1 MDFFG
6 KAGVAQGFVTK
17 REAAKTML
25 RHNYASE
32 IWSPDCSSQH
42 LIMIRKGTKRA
53 GYRLLCRRDTTIHQV

>member
-6 KAGVAQGFVTK
+6 KAGVAQGFVMK

-53 GYRLLCRRDTTIHQV
+53 GY